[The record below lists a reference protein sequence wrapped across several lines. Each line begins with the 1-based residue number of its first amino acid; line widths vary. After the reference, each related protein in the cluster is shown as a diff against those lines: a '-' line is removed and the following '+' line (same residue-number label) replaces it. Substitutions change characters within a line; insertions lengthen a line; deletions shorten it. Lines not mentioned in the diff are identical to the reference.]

1 MVDKLDKIVRMQL
14 TLMDRLGVQ
23 VLDDQKN
30 DVLIQEQTRDMLFA
44 ICCEL
49 GETGDEINWKP
60 WKRTVKPVNL
70 DLLRTELI
78 DIFHFTM
85 ELMLMWGMDSK
96 MIFEVYEKKMAENNA
111 RQDRGY

>member
-1 MVDKLDKIVRMQL
+1 MDKLNQIVEMQKN
-14 TLMDRLGVQ
+14 LMQRLGVQ
-23 VLDDQKN
+23 VLEDRRN
-30 DVLIQEQTRDMLFA
+30 DVLIQEQTKNLLFA

-60 WKRTVKPVNL
+60 WKRTIKPVNL

-85 ELMLMWGMDSK
+85 ELMIMWGMDAE
-96 MIFEVYEKKMAENNA
+96 MIFLTYEEKMAENNA